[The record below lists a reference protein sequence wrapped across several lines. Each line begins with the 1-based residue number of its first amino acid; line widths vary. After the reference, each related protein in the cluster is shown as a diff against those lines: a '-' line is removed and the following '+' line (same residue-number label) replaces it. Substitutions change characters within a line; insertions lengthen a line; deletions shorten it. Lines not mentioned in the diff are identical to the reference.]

1 MVRIN
6 LLKTPGKKR
15 SASRKV
21 PMRMVIL
28 PVATLAAGLVV
39 GLAVWGGIRLFSRP
53 DSKAPVRVAA
63 PNKQKGPMNIVEEV
77 VREVHEVRSGT
88 GGGVLRLPYS
98 ELSFPEQVNYEI
110 NFGKSAIGLMN
121 RIVPE
126 EVEFRRLEFKGF
138 EALYGVG
145 VAGTREAVSSF
156 LGDLRASDGAEL
168 LPQPYTNIV
177 RKNSRYQFVFS
188 CRKQFGVNYRAPFFD
203 LGLEF
208 LPARSALNGTIG
220 TILETARESGVTPS
234 GEMKRISAEPLA
246 EYRRFRYSF
255 TARTTYKNAV
265 QFVNTLYDNRVPCA
279 FEHIELI
286 AETDDV
292 LKLESVVL
300 ITTLD

>member
-15 SASRKV
+15 SASRTV
-21 PMRMVIL
+21 PMRMMVL

-39 GLAVWGGIRLFSRP
+39 GLAVWGGIRLLNRP
-53 DSKAPVRVAA
+53 ETKVPARVVTAE
-63 PNKQKGPMNIVEEV
+63 KQKGPMNILEDV
-77 VREVHEVRSGT
+77 VREVRGSRSGA
-88 GGGVLRLPYS
+88 GGGILRAPYS
-98 ELSFPEQVNYEI
+98 ELSFPEQVNYEV
-110 NFGKSAIGLMN
+110 NFGKNAIALMN
-121 RIVPE
+121 TIVPE

-145 VAGTREAVSSF
+145 IAGTREAVSSF
-156 LGDLRASDGAEL
+156 LGDLRAGEGAEL

-208 LPARSALNGTIG
+208 LPARSELNGTIA
-220 TILETARESGVTPS
+220 TVLKTAREAGLSPN

-246 EYRRFRYSF
+246 DYRRFKYSF
-255 TARTTYKNAV
+255 TAETTYKNAV
-265 QFVNTLYDNRVPCA
+265 QFINTLYENRVPCA
-279 FEHIELI
+279 FEHIELV
-286 AETDDV
+286 AKTDDI
-292 LKLESVVL
+292 LSLESVVL